1 MVIYLLK
8 SSLLWGVFLLFY
20 SLLLSRNKA
29 FGKNRG
35 YLWLSMV
42 LGIVIPIFHYS
53 FPINS
58 TKIIAIIPEYF
69 NNVPV
74 SSGSNLS
81 KEVAAA
87 SSGFHIEWH
96 MVLLCIW
103 LLGAAL
109 QLFLLAISV
118 FNIALLKRKCQQRLF
133 FSLSYFTHKSVSA
146 PFSFGK
152 MIFLPSKNYEP
163 KDLRLILE
171 HEQRHFLYWHWLDN
185 WLLALL
191 QIVFWFHPLV
201 YVFKKQIRLTHEL
214 QVDKDVLLQDQFAYC
229 KLLITQNQTRLSGV
243 LIHAFHYSPLKKR
256 IAMMTKSKKSS
267 NWKFALALPL
277 FAGSFLLM
285 SVTNPSK
292 ERVTKGNITYF
303 KGNKITWHTHI
314 DTVTVQNPKYQ
325 DSSKQVIITSF
336 DKILRCNDIPVT
348 PGFDTETEEF
358 TNPKFETIAL
368 NILSALVNSKDS
380 LTKTYGNFIVD
391 NIVLDNNFRVQYYD
405 VLLLAD
411 EHMYNDLPA
420 LNNQVDKIL
429 TDNNLVNP
437 GGLKS
442 DKPYCSMNEVVI
454 KNK

>member
-58 TKIIAIIPEYF
+58 TKVIAIIPEYF

-152 MIFLPSKNYEP
+152 MIFLPSK
-163 KDLRLILE
+163 I
-171 HEQRHFLYWHWLDN
+171 
-185 WLLALL
+185 
-191 QIVFWFHPLV
+191 
-201 YVFKKQIRLTHEL
+201 
-214 QVDKDVLLQDQFAYC
+214 
-229 KLLITQNQTRLSGV
+229 
-243 LIHAFHYSPLKKR
+243 
-256 IAMMTKSKKSS
+256 
-267 NWKFALALPL
+267 
-277 FAGSFLLM
+277 M
-285 SVTNPSK
+285 S
-292 ERVTKGNITYF
+292 
-303 KGNKITWHTHI
+303 
-314 DTVTVQNPKYQ
+314 Q
-325 DSSKQVIITSF
+325 
-336 DKILRCNDIPVT
+336 
-348 PGFDTETEEF
+348 
-358 TNPKFETIAL
+358 
-368 NILSALVNSKDS
+368 
-380 LTKTYGNFIVD
+380 KT
-391 NIVLDNNFRVQYYD
+391 
-405 VLLLAD
+405 
-411 EHMYNDLPA
+411 
-420 LNNQVDKIL
+420 
-429 TDNNLVNP
+429 
-437 GGLKS
+437 
-442 DKPYCSMNEVVI
+442 
-454 KNK
+454 